1 MVNDMNCTTAK
12 EHWELYHDSEGDAQ
26 LYLEINEHLARCA
39 ACGEWF
45 ERQQSF
51 EASLLARLRGDSRS
65 DDMWTRLEGQ
75 VCKATPKT
83 SQNWSS
89 LLRYIA
95 FAASIV
101 LIGVLWRFVGNS
113 HPWASDLTRLVSACH
128 ERLAGG
134 SDPLQFESESDLAVE
149 AYLKNRVSFPVRCPP
164 RQDAGFAVR
173 GGGVCTLGDAPAAYV
188 HGLVDAEK
196 VSVFILPHERIAE
209 FGLDRDALQHS
220 RVVHQ
225 RVGEVEVV
233 FAAVDQNI
241 VVVVGQQSPTRLERV
256 VRAYGTYPETQAHD
270 AA

>member
-1 MVNDMNCTTAK
+1 MNCTTAQ
-12 EHWELYHDSEGDAQ
+12 EHWELYHDSEGESQ
-26 LYLEINEHLARCA
+26 LYLEVNDHLSRCA
-39 ACGEWF
+39 ACREWF

-75 VCKATPKT
+75 LCKTTSAT
-83 SQNWSS
+83 SRNWSS
-89 LLRYIA
+89 LLRYVA
-95 FAASIV
+95 VAASIV
-101 LIGVLWRFVGNS
+101 LMGVLWRFAGNS
-113 HPWASDLTRLVSACH
+113 HSRALDLTGLVSVCH

-188 HGLVDAEK
+188 HGLVEAEK
-196 VSVFILPHERIAE
+196 VSVFILPRERLAE
-209 FGLDRDALQHS
+209 FGLDGDALQHL
-220 RVVHQ
+220 RIVHQ
-225 RVGEVEVV
+225 RVGEFEVV

-241 VVVVGQQSPTRLERV
+241 VAVVGQQSPARLERV
-256 VRAYGTYPETQAHD
+256 MRAYGTYPETHAHD